1 MFTNTPSD
9 RVQLVGLGE
18 LLPPGYCMICKNGNC
33 EEGYAK
39 LDVFYDY
46 EGEQYLCRLCVI
58 QVAELFGCLTPEEA
72 QHLQEQANKL
82 ASDYITAVSEN
93 EVLNERLR
101 VFNDALAGVAP
112 TAARMLSGT
121 SGDEVK
127 QSEPDATTVDAGT
140 TETSGGGKSDP
151 EESVKESGPADVS
164 ESKLSDPTESPSGIG
179 L

>member
-18 LLPPGYCMICKNGNC
+18 LLPPGHCMICKNGNC

-58 QVAELFGCLTPEEA
+58 QLSELFGCLTPEEA
-72 QHLQEQANKL
+72 QHLQDAAKEY
-82 ASDYITAVSEN
+82 ASLNNDLFQEN
-93 EVLNERLR
+93 QVLSERLR

-112 TAARMLSGT
+112 SLPRILSDA